1 MAQSLGSLIRRV
13 FWFALALL
21 LILFSISNRQHVV
34 LSLEPFGALMA
45 PVPVYLV
52 LFLGIFIGLVIAG
65 GVTGWLRLKGFA
77 RRRKAE
83 RRADYLEGQVSSL
96 SEDVHKAKATRAHE
110 TVSRATEALP
120 KGGKEG

>member
-34 LSLEPFGALMA
+34 LSLEPFGALVG
-45 PVPVYLV
+45 PVPLYIV
-52 LFLGIFIGLVIAG
+52 LFLGIFLGLLIAG

-83 RRADYLEGQVSSL
+83 RRAEQLEGQVSAL
-96 SEDVHKAKATRAHE
+96 SEDVHKAHAAHAHE
-110 TVSRATEALP
+110 TARAATESLP